1 MQPLGIRKLRLEGR
15 RMKHKEGKFKG
26 YKGLKLYYQEWLPDI
41 RPKAVILV
49 AHGLAEH
56 SGRYKNLVDYFV
68 PKGYAV
74 YALDHRGHGKS
85 EGTRSYIDNFNDYLI
100 DLKTFFDMVRK
111 ENKNA
116 RIFLF
121 GHSLGGTIATAYAV
135 EHQKELTG
143 LITSGALLVA
153 SPAVS
158 PVLLALAGVIA
169 AVTPKMGVTV
179 VDASGISR
187 DKSVVDAYVNDP
199 LVFRGKVP
207 ARMGAELARMWK
219 QLPEQM
225 PRIKLPVLI
234 MHGFADH
241 LSDPRGSK
249 LLFERVGSK
258 DKTLK
263 LYDNCYHEICNEPER
278 EQVFVDMETWLTKH
292 IR

>member
-1 MQPLGIRKLRLEGR
+1 
-15 RMKHKEGKFKG
+15 MKRKEGKLKG
-26 YKGLKLYYQEWLPDI
+26 YKGLNLYYQYWLPEGK
-41 RPKAVILV
+41 PKAVLLV

-85 EGTRSYIDNFNDYLI
+85 EGTRSYVDNFNDYLT
-100 DLKTFFDMVRK
+100 DLETFFGMVRK

-135 EHQKELTG
+135 EHQEGLAG
-143 LITSGALLVA
+143 LILSGSSLVPSTSVSPALLA
-153 SPAVS
+153 M
-158 PVLLALAGVIA
+158 AGVVSA
-169 AVTPKMGVTV
+169 LLPKMGVTLL
-179 VDASGISR
+179 DASAISR
-187 DKSVVDAYVNDP
+187 DKAVVDAYVNDP

-207 ARMGAELARMWK
+207 ARTGAELARMWK
-219 QLPEQM
+219 HLPEQM
-225 PRIKLPVLI
+225 HKIKLPILI
-234 MHGFADH
+234 MHGFADQ
-241 LSDPRGSK
+241 LANPAGSK
-249 LLFERVGSK
+249 LLYERVSSK

-278 EQVFVDMETWLTKH
+278 EQVFMDMQAWLAKH
-292 IR
+292 I

>member
-1 MQPLGIRKLRLEGR
+1 MN
-15 RMKHKEGKFKG
+15 HKEGKFVG
-26 YKGLKLYYQEWLPDI
+26 YKGLKLYYQYWLPDKK
-41 RPKAVILV
+41 PKAVLLV

-85 EGTRSYIDNFNDYLI
+85 EGTRSYVDNFNDYLI

-111 ENKNA
+111 DNKNA

-135 EHQKELTG
+135 EHQEDLAG
-143 LITSGALLVA
+143 LILSGSSLVPTTSVSPALLA
-153 SPAVS
+153 MAGIVS
-158 PVLLALAGVIA
+158 ALL
-169 AVTPKMGVTV
+169 PKMGVTV
-179 VDASGISR
+179 LDASFISR
-187 DKSVVDAYVNDP
+187 DKAVVDAYVNDP

-207 ARMGAELARMWK
+207 ARTGAELARMWK

-234 MHGFADH
+234 MHGFADQ

-278 EQVFVDMETWLTKH
+278 EQVFVDMEAWLTKH

>member
-1 MQPLGIRKLRLEGR
+1 
-15 RMKHKEGKFKG
+15 MKHKEGKFKG
-26 YKGLKLYYQEWLPDI
+26 YKGLRLYYQCWLPDKK
-41 RPKAVILV
+41 PKAVLLV

-56 SGRYKNLVDYFV
+56 SGRYKNLVNYFV

-85 EGTRSYIDNFNDYLI
+85 EGTRSYVDNFNDYLT

-111 ENKNA
+111 DNKNA

-135 EHQKELTG
+135 EHQEDLAG
-143 LITSGALLVA
+143 LILSGSSLVPTTSVSPALLA
-153 SPAVS
+153 MAGIVS
-158 PVLLALAGVIA
+158 ALL
-169 AVTPKMGVTV
+169 PKMGVTV
-179 VDASGISR
+179 LDASFISR
-187 DKSVVDAYVNDP
+187 DKAVVDAYVNDP

-207 ARMGAELARMWK
+207 ARTGAELARMWK

-234 MHGFADH
+234 MHGFADQ

>member
-1 MQPLGIRKLRLEGR
+1 MLKLRLEGR

-26 YKGLKLYYQEWLPDI
+26 YKGLKLYYQCWLPDKK
-41 RPKAVILV
+41 PKAVLLV

-56 SGRYKNLVDYFV
+56 SARYKNLVDYFV

-74 YALDHRGHGKS
+74 YALDQRGHGKS
-85 EGTRSYIDNFNDYLI
+85 EGTRSYVDNFNDYLI
-100 DLKTFFDMVRK
+100 DLKTFFDVVRK
-111 ENKNA
+111 DNKNA
-116 RIFLF
+116 KIFLF

-135 EHQKELTG
+135 EHQKDLAG
-143 LITSGALLVA
+143 LILSGSSLVPTSSVSPALLA
-153 SPAVS
+153 MAGIISA
-158 PVLLALAGVIA
+158 LL
-169 AVTPKMGVTV
+169 PKMGVTLL
-179 VDASGISR
+179 DASAISR
-187 DKSVVDAYVNDP
+187 DKAVVDAYVDDP

-207 ARMGAELARMWK
+207 ARTGAELARMWK
-219 QLPEQM
+219 QLPGQM

-234 MHGFADH
+234 MHGFADQ

-278 EQVFVDMETWLTKH
+278 EQVFIDMETWLLKH

>member
-1 MQPLGIRKLRLEGR
+1 
-15 RMKHKEGKFKG
+15 MKHKEGKFKG
-26 YKGLKLYYQEWLPDI
+26 YKGLKLYYQCWLPDKK
-41 RPKAVILV
+41 PKAVLLV

-85 EGTRSYIDNFNDYLI
+85 EGTRSYVDNFNDYLI

-111 ENKNA
+111 DNKNA

-135 EHQKELTG
+135 EHQEDLAG
-143 LITSGALLVA
+143 LILSGSSLVPTTSVSPALLA
-153 SPAVS
+153 MAGIVS
-158 PVLLALAGVIA
+158 ALL
-169 AVTPKMGVTV
+169 PKIGVTV
-179 VDASGISR
+179 LDASFISR
-187 DKSVVDAYVNDP
+187 DKAVVDAYVNDP

-234 MHGFADH
+234 MHGFADQ

>member
-1 MQPLGIRKLRLEGR
+1 
-15 RMKHKEGKFKG
+15 MKRKEGKFKG
-26 YKGLKLYYQEWLPDI
+26 YKGLNLYYQCWLPDGK
-41 RPKAVILV
+41 PKAVLLV

-85 EGTRSYIDNFNDYLI
+85 EGTRSYVDNFNDYLT

-116 RIFLF
+116 KIFLF
-121 GHSLGGTIATAYAV
+121 GHSLGGTIVTAYAI
-135 EHQKELTG
+135 EHQKELAG
-143 LITSGALLVA
+143 LIVSGASLVA
-153 SPAVS
+153 STSVS
-158 PVLLALAGVIA
+158 PALLAMAGIISA
-169 AVTPKMGVTV
+169 LLPKMGVTLL
-179 VDASGISR
+179 DASGISR

-207 ARMGAELARMWK
+207 ARTGAELARMWK

-225 PRIKLPVLI
+225 PKIKLPVLI
-234 MHGFADH
+234 MHGFADQ
-241 LSDPRGSK
+241 LADPRGSK
-249 LLFERVGSK
+249 LLYERVGSK

-278 EQVFVDMETWLTKH
+278 DQVFMDMEDWLTKH
-292 IR
+292 I

>member
-1 MQPLGIRKLRLEGR
+1 V
-15 RMKHKEGKFKG
+15 KHKEGRFKG
-26 YKGLKLYYQEWLPDI
+26 YKGLKLYYQYWLPDKK
-41 RPKAVILV
+41 PKAVLLV

-85 EGTRSYIDNFNDYLI
+85 EGTRSYVDNFNDYLI

-111 ENKNA
+111 DNKNV

-135 EHQKELTG
+135 KYQDELAG
-143 LITSGALLVA
+143 LITSGATLVA
-153 SPAVS
+153 SEAVS
-158 PVLLALAGVIA
+158 PALLAMAGIVSALA
-169 AVTPKMGVTV
+169 PKMGVTLL
-179 VDASGISR
+179 DASAISK
-187 DKSVVDAYVNDP
+187 DKAVVDAYVNDP
-199 LVFRGKVP
+199 LVFRGKIP
-207 ARMGAELARMWK
+207 ARMGAELAGMWK

-225 PRIKLPVLI
+225 PKIKLPILI
-234 MHGFADH
+234 MHGQADQ
-241 LSDPRGSK
+241 LADPRGSK
-249 LLFERVGSK
+249 LLYERVGSK

-263 LYDNCYHEICNEPER
+263 IYDNCYHEICNEPER
-278 EQVFVDMETWLTKH
+278 EQVLVDMETWLKKH

>member
-1 MQPLGIRKLRLEGR
+1 
-15 RMKHKEGKFKG
+15 MKRKEGKFKG
-26 YKGLKLYYQEWLPDI
+26 YKGLNLYYQCWLPDGK
-41 RPKAVILV
+41 PKAVLLV

-85 EGTRSYIDNFNDYLI
+85 EGTRSYVDNFNDYLT

-116 RIFLF
+116 KIFLF
-121 GHSLGGTIATAYAV
+121 GHSLGGTIVTAYAI
-135 EHQKELTG
+135 EHQKELAG
-143 LITSGALLVA
+143 LIVSGASLVA
-153 SPAVS
+153 STSVS
-158 PVLLALAGVIA
+158 PALLAMAGIISA
-169 AVTPKMGVTV
+169 LLPKMGVTLL
-179 VDASGISR
+179 DASGISR

-207 ARMGAELARMWK
+207 ARTGAELARMWK

-225 PRIKLPVLI
+225 PKIKLPVLI
-234 MHGFADH
+234 MHGFADQ
-241 LSDPRGSK
+241 LADPRGSK
-249 LLFERVGSK
+249 LLYERVGSK

-278 EQVFVDMETWLTKH
+278 EQVFVDMQTWLAKH
-292 IR
+292 I

>member
-1 MQPLGIRKLRLEGR
+1 
-15 RMKHKEGKFKG
+15 MKHKEGYFKV
-26 YKGLKLYYQEWLPDI
+26 YKGLKIYYQCWLPDGK
-41 RPKAVILV
+41 PKAVLLV

-74 YALDHRGHGKS
+74 YAVDHRGHGKS
-85 EGTRSYIDNFNDYLI
+85 EGTRSYIDNFNDYLT
-100 DLKTFFDMVRK
+100 DLKTFFDVVRK

-116 RIFLF
+116 KIFLF

-135 EHQKELTG
+135 EHQEELAG

-153 SPAVS
+153 SPTVS

-169 AVTPKMGVTV
+169 AVAPKMGVTV

-207 ARMGAELARMWK
+207 ARMGTELVRIWK
-219 QLPEQM
+219 KLPEQM
-225 PRIKLPVLI
+225 PSIKLPVLI
-234 MHGFADH
+234 MHGFADQ
-241 LSDPRGSK
+241 LADPRGSK
-249 LLFERVGSK
+249 LLYERVGSK

-278 EQVFVDMETWLTKH
+278 EQVFMDMQAWLAKH
-292 IR
+292 I

>member
-1 MQPLGIRKLRLEGR
+1 
-15 RMKHKEGKFKG
+15 MKRKEGKFKG
-26 YKGLKLYYQEWLPDI
+26 YKGLNLYYQCWLPEDK
-41 RPKAVILV
+41 PKAVLLV

-85 EGTRSYIDNFNDYLI
+85 EGTRSYVDNFNDYLT

-116 RIFLF
+116 KIFLF
-121 GHSLGGTIATAYAV
+121 GHSLGGTIVTAYAV
-135 EHQKELTG
+135 EHQEELAG
-143 LITSGALLVA
+143 LILSGSSLVPSTSVSPALLA
-153 SPAVS
+153 MAGIISA
-158 PVLLALAGVIA
+158 LL
-169 AVTPKMGVTV
+169 PKMGVTLL
-179 VDASGISR
+179 DASAISR
-187 DKSVVDAYVNDP
+187 DKAVVDAYVNDP

-207 ARMGAELARMWK
+207 ARTGAELARMWK

-225 PRIKLPVLI
+225 PKIKLPVLI
-234 MHGFADH
+234 MHGFTDQLA
-241 LSDPRGSK
+241 DPRGSK
-249 LLFERVGSK
+249 LLYERVGSK

-278 EQVFVDMETWLTKH
+278 EQVFVDMGAWLAKH
-292 IR
+292 I

>member
-1 MQPLGIRKLRLEGR
+1 M
-15 RMKHKEGKFKG
+15 MHKEGKFKG
-26 YKGLKLYYQEWLPDI
+26 YKGLKLYYQFWLPDKK
-41 RPKAVILV
+41 PKAVLLV

-85 EGTRSYIDNFNDYLI
+85 EGTLSYVDNFNDYLI

-111 ENKNA
+111 DSKNTK
-116 RIFLF
+116 IFLF

-135 EHQKELTG
+135 EHQDELAG
-143 LITSGALLVA
+143 LMVSGSTLVPATSVSPALLAIAGV
-153 SPAVS
+153 VS
-158 PVLLALAGVIA
+158 ALA
-169 AVTPKMGVTV
+169 PKMGVTLL
-179 VDASGISR
+179 DASAISR
-187 DKSVVDAYVNDP
+187 DQAVVDAYVNDP
-199 LVFRGKVP
+199 LVFRGKIP
-207 ARMGAELARMWK
+207 ARTGAELARMWK

-225 PRIKLPVLI
+225 PRIKLPILI
-234 MHGFADH
+234 MHGSADQ
-241 LSDPRGSK
+241 LSDPQGSK

-278 EQVFVDMETWLTKH
+278 EQVFADMETWLKKH
-292 IR
+292 IE

>member
-1 MQPLGIRKLRLEGR
+1 
-15 RMKHKEGKFKG
+15 MKHKEGYFKV
-26 YKGLKLYYQEWLPDI
+26 YKGLKIYYQCWLPDGK
-41 RPKAVILV
+41 PKAVLLV

-74 YALDHRGHGKS
+74 YAVDHRGHGKS
-85 EGTRSYIDNFNDYLI
+85 EGTRSYIDNFNDYLT
-100 DLKTFFDMVRK
+100 DLKTFFDVVRK

-116 RIFLF
+116 KIFLF

-135 EHQKELTG
+135 EHQEELAG

-153 SPAVS
+153 SPTVS

-169 AVTPKMGVTV
+169 AVAPKMGVTV

-207 ARMGAELARMWK
+207 ARMGTELVRIWK

-225 PRIKLPVLI
+225 PSIKLPVLI
-234 MHGFADH
+234 MHGFADQ
-241 LSDPRGSK
+241 LADPRGSK
-249 LLFERVGSK
+249 LLYERVGSK

-278 EQVFVDMETWLTKH
+278 EQVFMDMQAWLAKH
-292 IR
+292 I

>member
-1 MQPLGIRKLRLEGR
+1 MT
-15 RMKHKEGKFKG
+15 HKEGKFDG
-26 YKGLKLYYQEWLPDI
+26 YKGLKLYYQYWLPDGK
-41 RPKAVILV
+41 PKAVLLV

-85 EGTRSYIDNFNDYLI
+85 EGTRSHVDNFNDYLI

-111 ENKNA
+111 DNKNT

-135 EHQKELTG
+135 EHQEELAG
-143 LITSGALLVA
+143 LILSGSSLVA
-153 SPAVS
+153 STSVS
-158 PVLLALAGVIA
+158 PALLAVAGIVSA
-169 AVTPKMGVTV
+169 LLPKMGVTLL
-179 VDASGISR
+179 DASAISR
-187 DKSVVDAYVNDP
+187 NKSVVDAYVNDP

-207 ARMGAELARMWK
+207 ARTGAELARMWK

-225 PRIKLPVLI
+225 PKIKLPVLI
-234 MHGFADH
+234 MHGFADQ
-241 LSDPRGSK
+241 LTNPAGSK
-249 LLFERVGSK
+249 LLYERVGSK

-263 LYDNCYHEICNEPER
+263 LYEGCYHEICNEPEH
-278 EQVFVDMETWLTKH
+278 EQVMADMETWLTKH